1 MSRNYIILN
10 GKNSIVIP
18 GLMINELPPIT
29 KPKIRTEI
37 EEIDGKDGDIVTKLG
52 YSAYDKEITI
62 GLFSTYDI
70 DSIIK
75 YFDSE
80 GIVTFS
86 NEPKKYYKYQ
96 IIDQIDFERL
106 VKFRTANIKFHI
118 QPFKYSVE
126 DNMKEFIIDENTSK
140 IEIRNVGN
148 IYSRPILTI
157 RGSGDINIYLND
169 EQMFAIALGNLEKIT
184 IDTNNMEA
192 YLGDILLNRIVIGSY
207 DKFKL
212 NIGKNIITWSGNIE
226 SIEIKDFSRWI

>member
-10 GKNSIVIP
+10 GKNSIAIP
-18 GLMINELPPIT
+18 GLMINELPSIT

-52 YSAYDKEITI
+52 YSAYDKEMTI
-62 GLFSTYDI
+62 GLFSDYDI

-96 IIDQIDFERL
+96 IIDQIDFEKL
-106 VKFRTANIKFHI
+106 VKFRTATIKFHI

-126 DNMKEFIIDENTSK
+126 DNIKEFLIDDNVSNV
-140 IEIRNVGN
+140 EIRNVGN
-148 IYSRPILTI
+148 IYSRPIITI

-169 EQMFAIALGNLEKIT
+169 ELMFAIALGNLGKIT

-192 YLGDILLNRIVIGSY
+192 YLGDVLLNRIVIGSY

-212 NIGKNIITWSGNIE
+212 NIGKNIIAWNGNVEFIQLE
-226 SIEIKDFSRWI
+226 NFSRWI

>member
-29 KPKIRTEI
+29 KPKIRAEI

-62 GLFSTYDI
+62 GLFSDYDI

-80 GIVTFS
+80 GTVTFS

-96 IIDQIDFERL
+96 IIDQIDFEKL
-106 VKFRTANIKFHI
+106 IKFRTATIKFHI

-126 DNMKEFIIDENTSK
+126 DNIKEFLIDEDTSK
-140 IEIRNVGN
+140 VEIRNVGN

-169 EQMFAIALGNLEKIT
+169 EQMFAIALGDLGKIT

-192 YLGDILLNRIVIGSY
+192 YLGDVLLNRIVIGNY

-226 SIEIKDFSRWI
+226 SIEIENFSRWI